1 MSERNPY
8 LALMEDDDVPKAAK
22 KQTTPVTVPEPPI
35 VAPEKSP
42 MSGVR
47 PDLQF
52 DADSSTQAPKDS
64 MQSLLDLMG
73 DDDVDELRSAKESI
87 TGIGTSTLGSA
98 AGANAPAIA
107 ESLMGAPAG
116 SVQAAQRAAGP
127 KGSGQAWLKN
137 WANIQKPEF
146 TGGVPEAAQAYQRG
160 KPQGKV
166 TSKLYKKFG
175 DRPLNI
181 ADFTAEQA
189 LIEARNAE
197 MAREAQAIKN
207 AQSGAGALKTIGR
220 LTGVAG
226 AGLGGYD
233 VMQRLKD
240 KDTHGALASG
250 IGTAASLAPL
260 AFGTAGIAPAVGFA
274 APLYLMAHERL
285 KRLEEHPEE
294 YRLQQDRFD
303 PMGNIQR

>member
-1 MSERNPY
+1 MSDRNPY
-8 LALMEDDDVPKAAK
+8 LALMEDDDLPKVTK
-22 KQTTPVTVPEPPI
+22 KQLMPAVVPEPPI

-42 MSGVR
+42 MSGIR
-47 PDLQF
+47 LDLQP
-52 DADSSTQAPKDS
+52 DAEPSTQAPKDS

-73 DDDVDELRSAKESI
+73 DDDGRELRSAKEAV
-87 TGIGTSTLGSA
+87 TGVGTSTLGSA

-107 ESLMGAPAG
+107 ESLMGAPSG

-127 KGSGQAWLKN
+127 KGGGQAWLKN
-137 WANIQKPEF
+137 WANIERPEF

-175 DRPLNI
+175 DRSLNI
-181 ADFTAEQA
+181 SGFTAEQA
-189 LIEARNAE
+189 LIDAKNAE

-207 AQSGAGALKTIGR
+207 AQGAAGALKTVGR

-274 APLYLMAHERL
+274 APLYLMAHERI
-285 KRLEEHPEE
+285 KRLQEHPEE